1 MPRIGE
7 YCVLVTLLG
16 DLPSWLNLDV
26 ARNAAVGLAVAGT
39 ILLVS
44 SMFLLRMIALRV
56 VSIVILGC
64 AVVGLLHYRSVL
76 DHCDTHSCACTLFG
90 QELKGGGCKQ

>member
-1 MPRIGE
+1 MF
-7 YCVLVTLLG
+7 VTLLG
-16 DLPSWLNLDV
+16 DLPSWLNVDV

-39 ILLVS
+39 ILLVFS
-44 SMFLLRMIALRV
+44 LFLLR
-56 VSIVILGC
+56 SIVLRIVAIAILGC
-64 AVVGLLHYRSVL
+64 AVFGLLHYRSVL